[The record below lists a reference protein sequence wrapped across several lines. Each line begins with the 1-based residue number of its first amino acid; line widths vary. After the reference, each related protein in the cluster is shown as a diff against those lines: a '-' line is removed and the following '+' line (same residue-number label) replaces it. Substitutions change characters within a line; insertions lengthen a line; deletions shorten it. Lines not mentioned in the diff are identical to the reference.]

1 MNERLLKVMRVGDNE
16 LMHEKKLSD
25 LKVKHL
31 DQTKPGNQE
40 EIKENSRQYREHTKV
55 QVKDSE
61 S

>member
-31 DQTKPGNQE
+31 DQNKTWKPRIN
-40 EIKENSRQYREHTKV
+40 
-55 QVKDSE
+55 
-61 S
+61 